1 MGKLEF
7 RTLHARFRFNPG
19 VESSEIC
26 GCLGCGCSCPLCCV
40 TITAVCVW
48 GDMSSGCNAP
58 RRFQPTTVW
67 VQGAPTSRINQA
79 LELSVPIKQPCPSNR
94 HAAGYRRSAHPQ
106 LQLNLLFWDAPSLR
120 LPCWPT
126 TTTTSYCAGTY
137 LVPGG
142 GRSLLCQPAG
152 TAGPDHKSV
161 KKKIRGRLDFGRR
174 GEGGGNGGI
183 IGHRCVPLKGEL
195 KSV

>member
-1 MGKLEF
+1 MRVSDSIPVLNQV
-7 RTLHARFRFNPG
+7 RF
-19 VESSEIC
+19 VVV
-26 GCLGCGCSCPLCCV
+26 LGCGWSCPLCCV

-94 HAAGYRRSAHPQ
+94 RAAGYRRSAHPQ

-152 TAGPDHKSV
+152 TAGPDSR
-161 KKKIRGRLDFGRR
+161 IISI
-174 GEGGGNGGI
+174 ESGGGLILDVEVREVATEASLGTGVC
-183 IGHRCVPLKGEL
+183 H
-195 KSV
+195 